1 MFIYLNQL
9 KGEDPVCI
17 DVDNVSVYYPE
28 TIVMEDGKERRGTLI
43 NLYRGESWIVK
54 QSIYDVHQMCQKAK
68 RGEL

>member
-1 MFIYLNQL
+1 MFIYLNQV

-17 DVDNVSVYYPE
+17 DVNNVRVYYPK
-28 TIVMEDGKERRGTLI
+28 TIVMEDGKEKRGTLI
-43 NLYRGESWIVK
+43 ELYHGEAWIVK